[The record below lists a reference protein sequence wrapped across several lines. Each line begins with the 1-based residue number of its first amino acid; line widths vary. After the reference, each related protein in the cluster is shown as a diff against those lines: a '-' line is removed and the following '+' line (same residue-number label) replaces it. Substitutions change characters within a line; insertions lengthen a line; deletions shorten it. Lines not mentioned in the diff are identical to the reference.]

1 MTLGLLNDDR
11 HRVQYCAHDIT
22 VANTAYLVPSVNTNF
37 ITIIKLQLRT
47 VARTENDILV
57 N

>member
-11 HRVQYCAHDIT
+11 HRVQYCARDIT